1 MSALAVPAAVLLAVA
16 LVVVAVLL
24 AAVLRRLREHEVRL
38 AQLTAADVSV
48 IAGPGHPVGDLPVA
62 LPALVGFFS
71 PSCSACEERLPGFL
85 GAAGGHTGGVLA
97 VVVEDGGDRS
107 PLAAR
112 LAEVAEVVVE
122 APSGPLA
129 TEFAVTGFPAFAL
142 VDEDA
147 RIRWGGLELVPA
159 PA

>member
-1 MSALAVPAAVLLAVA
+1 MSALIVPAAVLVAVA
-16 LVVVAVLL
+16 LAVVAVLL

-38 AQLTAADVSV
+38 AALTVPEASV
-48 IAGPGHPVGDLPVA
+48 IAGAGHPVGDLPVA

-71 PSCSACEERLPGFL
+71 PSCSGCEERLPGFL
-85 GAAGGHTGGVLA
+85 GAASGHSGGVLA
-97 VVVEDGGDRS
+97 VVVDDGGDRG
-107 PLAAR
+107 PLASR

-129 TEFAVTGFPAFAL
+129 EEFAVTGFPAFAL
-142 VDEDA
+142 VDDDG
-147 RIRWGGLELVPA
+147 RIRWGGFELVPA